1 MVTIQGDQTRIE
13 WDAPGSLARYGF
25 TGFRRIAVLRNEL
38 ASIPAVRGVYA
49 IQRTKVGEP
58 DFVPAGT
65 GGWFRG
71 KDPNVAEA
79 VLRANWVENA
89 SVLYIGKAGDPGKSA
104 TLRSRLTQYLKFG
117 DDKAVGHW
125 GGRYIWQLADAQELC
140 VAWKP
145 LPDGEPSVVETAL
158 IAAFSAHYGRR
169 PFANLR
175 K

>member
-1 MVTIQGDQTRIE
+1 MRRARWRDMGLRGSVASRCYETSSRASRLCAGCTRSSGRRSANRTSFPL
-13 WDAPGSLARYGF
+13 AP
-25 TGFRRIAVLRNEL
+25 
-38 ASIPAVRGVYA
+38 
-49 IQRTKVGEP
+49 
-58 DFVPAGT
+58 